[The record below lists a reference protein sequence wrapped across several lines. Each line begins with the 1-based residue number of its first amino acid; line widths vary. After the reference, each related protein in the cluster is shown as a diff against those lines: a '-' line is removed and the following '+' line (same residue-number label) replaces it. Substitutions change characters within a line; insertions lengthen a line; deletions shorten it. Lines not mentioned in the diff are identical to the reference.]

1 MNGKEFYSVKEIAQ
15 ILNLSPDRIYEYL
28 RAGRLHGARLS
39 NNSAWRIP
47 ASELQRLKGS
57 GSAESSAPSE
67 SRWGSWSDAF
77 DMTAQLQ
84 GSLSRIGSKDWAIWG
99 LPDTGEPPST
109 SEAELG
115 AWIDRGKLT
124 VKLKVEQDRRFPV
137 FLDRLKSRFPEFSS
151 YDQWRESLTDFFQMC
166 YAVAHEIWSKAESET
181 GLDLGAISVMDK
193 GHLINVPQFIY
204 EFALDNYAS
213 GNQPELEILQNSHG
227 YCSLVP
233 KGVAS
238 YILAGGSRD
247 EMEQCQGITISL
259 ASQYTVDKRIGEI
272 RSRAAEIAKQTT
284 PFVTA
289 LSAILK
295 EAMADS

>member
-1 MNGKEFYSVKEIAQ
+1 MSGKEFYSVKEFAQ
-15 ILNLSPDRIYEYL
+15 ILNLSTDRIYEYL
-28 RAGRLHGARLS
+28 RTGYLQGARLTK
-39 NNSAWRIP
+39 NSAWRIP

-57 GSAESSAPSE
+57 GSAESAAPSE

-77 DMTAQLQ
+77 DMTTQLQ
-84 GSLSRIGSKDWAIWG
+84 GSLSRIGPKDWAIWG

-124 VKLKVEQDRRFPV
+124 VKLRVEQDRRFPV
-137 FLDRLKSRFPEFSS
+137 FLDRLKSRFPEFGS
-151 YDQWRESLTDFFQMC
+151 YDQWRESLTDFFQRC
-166 YAVAHEIWSKAESET
+166 YILAHEIWSKTELET

-193 GHLINVPQFIY
+193 GHLVNVPQFIY

-213 GNQPELEILQNSHG
+213 GNQPELGILQNSYG

-233 KGVAS
+233 KDVAN
-238 YILAGGSRD
+238 YVLARGSRD
-247 EMEQCQGITISL
+247 EMEHCKRITISL
-259 ASQYTVDKRIGEI
+259 ASQYMVHEKIGEI

-289 LSAILK
+289 LSAIMK
-295 EAMADS
+295 EARADS